1 LLGLPTV
8 MNRCNLRSL
17 RPSLFSLN
25 YRRCFSILTSRLLNT
40 APITLL
46 LIANAPAL
54 HAATIT
60 GEVKFIGERPK
71 LVPVKVSKD
80 QDYCGETLPN
90 ESYSIDS
97 TNGFGNVVVY
107 VESAPSVA
115 ADPKKLNVIENNG
128 CRYSPRISGMQK
140 GERLLI
146 KNNDPKLHIPHS
158 YLHDKTVFMLSLP
171 FKNTALEATHKIR
184 EAGVLKL
191 VCDTHAWMLGFM
203 HVFDHPYFA
212 VTDDQG
218 RFTIPNLPSGSY
230 TLKAWHEEAGS
241 VGQQITVADGDG
253 VHVLFELNKS

>member
-1 LLGLPTV
+1 
-8 MNRCNLRSL
+8 MNGFNLRPLSPRLLSL
-17 RPSLFSLN
+17 SYL
-25 YRRCFSILTSRLLNT
+25 RCVSMWRSRLLRT

-46 LIANAPAL
+46 LIVNSATL
-54 HAATIT
+54 HAATII
-60 GEVKFIGERPK
+60 GAVKFAGERPK

-90 ESYSIDS
+90 DSYSIDS
-97 TNGFGNVVVY
+97 NSGFGNVVVY

-128 CRYSPRISGMQK
+128 CRYLPRISGMQK

-184 EAGVLKL
+184 EAGILKL

-230 TLKAWHEEAGS
+230 TLKAWHEEAGIVS
-241 VGQQITVADGDG
+241 RQITVTEGDG
-253 VHVLFELNKS
+253 VHVFFELTKR

>member
-1 LLGLPTV
+1 VNRAQAKTPCAVADLAESFLGFTMLSTQLL
-8 MNRCNLRSL
+8 R
-17 RPSLFSLN
+17 
-25 YRRCFSILTSRLLNT
+25 T
-40 APITLL
+40 ALITLF
-46 LIANAPAL
+46 LIVNSAAL

-60 GEVKFIGERPK
+60 GEVKFTSDRPT
-71 LVPVKVSKD
+71 LMPVKVSKD

-90 ESYSIDS
+90 ESYSIDA
-97 TNGFGNVVVY
+97 NGGLGNVVVF

-128 CRYSPRISGMQK
+128 CRYSPRISAMQK

-184 EAGVLKL
+184 EAGMLKL

-212 VTDDQG
+212 VTDDRG
-218 RFTIPNLPSGSY
+218 RFTIPNLPVGSY
-230 TLKAWHEEAGS
+230 TLKAWHEEAGIVS
-241 VGQQITVADGDG
+241 QQITVTDDGG
-253 VHVLFELNKS
+253 VRVLFELTKR